1 MEFKRCMNEYQR
13 QAYLTSMGVESY
25 MPRWRLAVA
34 PAPIACV
41 VPMLPDTPKMEH
53 QELPS
58 HQALDDFSPKNVAP
72 AVDQP
77 VVVADMLR
85 ELKLEQP
92 KRADAPALKPDAA
105 TPIPVSKPGTIPSF
119 ALSIWR
125 PWDELLVIDSRN
137 IRLAL
142 PTELLLQNILRAL
155 YGSQLQLENE
165 EVLRWP
171 LVDNTFVSRTID
183 DARSVLQVWLEVELE
198 RRPVKRLLLMGEN
211 AAQYFLKAGSSY
223 SSSLFS
229 LVDLQQFST
238 YALIAPSLVELL
250 QRPEL
255 KRELW
260 QALQPWRHV
269 G

>member
-1 MEFKRCMNEYQR
+1 IY
-13 QAYLTSMGVESY
+13 
-25 MPRWRLAVA
+25 
-34 PAPIACV
+34 
-41 VPMLPDTPKMEH
+41 
-53 QELPS
+53 
-58 HQALDDFSPKNVAP
+58 
-72 AVDQP
+72 
-77 VVVADMLR
+77 
-85 ELKLEQP
+85 
-92 KRADAPALKPDAA
+92 
-105 TPIPVSKPGTIPSF
+105 
-119 ALSIWR
+119 
-125 PWDELLVIDSRN
+125 ELLVIDSRN

-211 AAQYFLKAGSSY
+211 AAQYFLKADSSY

-269 G
+269 GETMSGSVNLTTSTGLLLNLRLLLEADLPAVMQLERAAHSHPWRQSSFEDCLRGRQRCWLAEYKGVLVGYVVVAHGGGDAELLNIA